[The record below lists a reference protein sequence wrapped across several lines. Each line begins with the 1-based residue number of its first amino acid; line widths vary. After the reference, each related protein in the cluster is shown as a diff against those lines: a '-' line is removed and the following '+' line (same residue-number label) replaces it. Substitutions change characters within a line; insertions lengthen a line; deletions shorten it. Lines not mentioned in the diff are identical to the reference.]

1 MSTYSRF
8 KKFCEEKLAI
18 NNRGVIARRGRAIT
32 KRLNKEFWQSESETN
47 HSFYVGSFG
56 RDTAIGCSD
65 VDMIITLPRK
75 IYSQY
80 NSYQQNGQ
88 SALLQSV
95 KNSLRTTLWKTSLKG
110 DGQVVV
116 VEFSDGMCFE
126 VVPAFLTD
134 NGQYCY
140 PDSNSKGKWKYTN
153 PKAEIQ
159 AISIVNNNC
168 SGNLKAL
175 CRMIRAWKQKWKVPI
190 SGILID
196 TLAYNFIGN
205 WKYRKKSYSHYDQMI
220 RDFLLYLSK
229 QKPKQEYW
237 LAPGSKDRVGRKK
250 GSFEPKAKKC
260 YTLVE
265 EAISLGVS
273 EKKHLANKKWRQVFG
288 NRFPTK

>member
-18 NNRGVIARRGRAIT
+18 NNRGVIAQRRKAIT
-32 KRLNKEFWQSESETN
+32 KRLNKEFWQSESETK

-65 VDMIITLPRK
+65 IDMIITLPLQ

-80 NSYQQNGQ
+80 DSYHKNGQ
-88 SALLQSV
+88 SALLQAV
-95 KNSLRTTLWKTSLKG
+95 KNSLRTTLWKTYLKG

-116 VEFSDGMCFE
+116 VRFSDGMRFE
-126 VVPAFLTD
+126 VVPAFLTE

-175 CRMIRAWKQKWKVPI
+175 CRMIRSWKQKWRVPI
-190 SGILID
+190 SGLLID
-196 TLAYNFIGN
+196 TLAYNFIGK
-205 WKYRKKSYSHYDQMI
+205 WKYRKDSYSHYDQMI

-237 LAPGSKDRVGRKK
+237 LAPGSKDRVWRK

>member
-18 NNRGVIARRGRAIT
+18 NNRGVIAKRRKAIT
-32 KRLNKEFWQSESETN
+32 KRLNKEFWHSESETK

-65 VDMIITLPRK
+65 IDMIITLPLQ
-75 IYSQY
+75 IYNKY
-80 NSYQQNGQ
+80 DSYHKNGQ
-88 SALLQSV
+88 SALLQAV
-95 KNSLRTTLWKTSLKG
+95 KNSLGTTLWKTYLKG

-116 VEFSDGMCFE
+116 VRFSDGMSFE
-126 VVPAFLTD
+126 VVPAFLFLTEND
-134 NGQYCY
+134 RYCY
-140 PDSNSKGKWKYTN
+140 PDSNIGGKWKYTN

-159 AISIVNNNC
+159 AISIVNNKC

-196 TLAYNFIGN
+196 TLAYNFICK
-205 WKYRKKSYSHYDQMI
+205 WKYRKNSYSYYDQMI

-237 LAPGSKDRVGRKK
+237 LAPGSKDRVWRK

-273 EKKHLANKKWRQVFG
+273 ENKV
-288 NRFPTK
+288 NELL